1 MPCGLGRASP
11 NRRIDI
17 PPSSN
22 QTTFYR
28 AQADAARA
36 RSDEA
41 TLQNV
46 KDNQLRAAAAW
57 DVLADRS
64 DKADRMRAAEALK
77 KAQQQLIQG

>member
-1 MPCGLGRASP
+1 M
-11 NRRIDI
+11 
-17 PPSSN
+17 SSN
-22 QTTFYR
+22 TTLFYR

-57 DVLADRS
+57 DALAARAGKS
-64 DKADRMRAAEALK
+64 DLLRAEEALR
-77 KAQQQLIQG
+77 KANATPDA

>member
-1 MPCGLGRASP
+1 MGSAGHLPR
-11 NRRIDI
+11 RRIPI
-17 PPSSN
+17 PHSSN

-28 AQADAARA
+28 SQADAARA

-77 KAQQQLIQG
+77 KAQQQAF

>member
-1 MPCGLGRASP
+1 MT
-11 NRRIDI
+11 
-17 PPSSN
+17 SN
-22 QTTFYR
+22 MTLFYQ

-57 DVLADRS
+57 DALAVRS
-64 DKADRMRAAEALK
+64 EKSDQLRAAEALRK
-77 KAQQQLIQG
+77 VEIAEN

>member
-1 MPCGLGRASP
+1 M
-11 NRRIDI
+11 N
-17 PPSSN
+17 SN
-22 QTTFYR
+22 TTLFYH

-57 DVLADRS
+57 DALAARAG
-64 DKADRMRAAEALK
+64 KADQLRAEEASR
-77 KAQQQLIQG
+77 KANALIEG

>member
-1 MPCGLGRASP
+1 MDGRVSAT
-11 NRRIDI
+11 RRFDI
-17 PPSSN
+17 ATSSN

-28 AQADAARA
+28 SQAKAARS

-57 DVLADRS
+57 DVLAERS
-64 DKADRMRAAEALK
+64 DKADRMRAAEAIK
-77 KAQQQLIQG
+77 KAQQNLSVEG